1 MTAPDEVVFR
11 LDVVVRRHPA
21 RHYVVV
27 DDKLRMLAAM
37 RKVWGDR
44 LTTVWPRQGHSVR
57 DPKNVTAVPSAD
69 ITVERIGELLNLDLP
84 GVPGRVEAGPA
95 EEEIP

>member
-1 MTAPDEVVFR
+1 VTAPDEVVFR

-44 LTTVWPRQGHSVR
+44 LTTVWPRQGHSVL
-57 DPKNVTAVPSAD
+57 DPKNVTADPPAD
-69 ITVERIGELLNLDLP
+69 ITVQRIGELVNGGLP
-84 GVPGRVEAGPA
+84 VVPGLVEAGPA
-95 EEEIP
+95 E

>member
-11 LDVVVRRHPA
+11 LDPVVRRYPT

-27 DDKLRMLAAM
+27 DDKLRTLAAM

-44 LTTVWPRQGHSVR
+44 LTTVWPGQGHSVL
-57 DPKNVTAVPSAD
+57 DPKNVTVDPPAD
-69 ITVERIGELLNLDLP
+69 ITVQRIGELVNGDLP
-84 GVPGRVEAGPA
+84 VVPGLVEAGPA
-95 EEEIP
+95 E

>member
-11 LDVVVRRHPA
+11 LDAVVRRYPA

-44 LTTVWPRQGHSVR
+44 LTTVWPRQGHAVL
-57 DPKNVTAVPSAD
+57 DPTNVTADPPAD
-69 ITVERIGELLNLDLP
+69 ITVQRIGELVNGDLP
-84 GVPGRVEAGPA
+84 VVPGRVEAGPA